1 MIPYEISIK
10 YMIAG
15 YSVILI
21 VLASYLASY
30 VVRWKNLKR
39 DIKTLQDIENK

>member
-1 MIPYEISIK
+1 MIPYAISIK

-21 VLASYLASY
+21 VLAVYLTSF

-39 DIKTLQDIENK
+39 DLKSLQDIEKK